1 MNFKNPVLFF
11 LLILIILTTL
21 KASPVSVGLDD
32 PVYPYLDRMETLGFI
47 THVHDGIKPFTRNE
61 ISRYLKALIP
71 QADKLTHIDR
81 RRLQDFLLDYR
92 RELEPQ
98 IKYEQTPQGQNWYSV
113 LGSWDN
119 FKKDFGRY
127 FKQAHPEEKNHV
139 FLYEKGKDDFY
150 FDYEQGLTYE
160 QRSDKVSR
168 SASWQKYIF
177 RGTLNANFGYQ
188 AITELHGLR
197 GDESYLLDIPIL
209 KGAWSE
215 RPGEEGARYSDR
227 TGGELFWHT
236 NYLDIQLAQ
245 QEVEWGY
252 GESGKLILSRNPEHY
267 PYLSL
272 SKDWGWVKFISLH
285 GKLQSFPQ
293 DTLANGQK
301 LYPDK
306 WLAAQRLEISPASW
320 LTLGLNENF
329 IYGNR
334 YVDWAYLFPFNF
346 YRAVQHKLRDRD
358 NATISLDAELLP
370 YAGIKLYG
378 TVFLDEF
385 RLSEIGGNWFGNK
398 QAVLAGFCFADPFGL
413 ANLSLR
419 AEYTAIMPWVYTHK
433 YRVNSYT
440 TDYRSLGHWAGP
452 NSEVLYLHL
461 KKEWHQRFSTGFA
474 YRQFKHGA
482 NYADEN
488 IGGDILLGRGVPY
501 GSQLDATDYKNT
513 RRFLE
518 GILTSERRYSFDAE
532 YEVFNDLYLRAR
544 YHFIDKKTG
553 QQKDKMNEFYFGV
566 LFRY

>member
-1 MNFKNPVLFF
+1 MNFKKNITRIILNLF
-11 LLILIILTTL
+11 LLSAI

-32 PVYPYLDRMETLGFI
+32 PVYPYLERMETLGFV
-47 THVHDGIKPFTRNE
+47 THVHDGIKPFSRNE
-61 ISRYLKALIP
+61 ISRYLQKLIP
-71 QADKLTHIDR
+71 QIDKLTRIDR
-81 RRLQDFLLDYR
+81 RRLRDFLLDYR
-92 RELEPQ
+92 RELQPQ
-98 IKYEQTPQGQNWYSV
+98 KKYEWTPQGQNWYSV

-119 FKKDFGRY
+119 FKTDFRRY
-127 FKQAHPEEKNHV
+127 FKQAHPEERNHV
-139 FLYEKGKDDFY
+139 FLYEQGKDDFY

-168 SASWQKYIF
+168 SASWQTFIF
-177 RGTLNANFGYQ
+177 RGTLNENFGYR
-188 AITELHGLR
+188 AETELHGLR

-215 RPGEEGARYSDR
+215 RPGESGARYSDR
-227 TGGELFWHT
+227 TGGELYWHT
-236 NYLDIQLAQ
+236 AYLDIQLAQ

-252 GESGKLILSRNPEHY
+252 GASGKLILSRNPEQY

-285 GKLQSFPQ
+285 AKLQSFPQ
-293 DTLANGQK
+293 DTLTDGQK

-306 WLAAQRLEISPASW
+306 WLAAQRLEISPAPW

-358 NATISLDAELLP
+358 NATIALDVEILP
-370 YAGIKLYG
+370 YPGIKLYS

-398 QAVLAGFCFADPFGL
+398 QALLSGFYLADPFGL
-413 ANLSLR
+413 TNFSLR
-419 AEYTAIMPWVYTHK
+419 AEYSAIMPWVYTHK

-440 TDYRSLGHWAGP
+440 SDYRSLGHWAGP
-452 NSEVLYLHL
+452 NSEVVYIRL
-461 KKEWHQRFSTGFA
+461 KKEWDQRFSTGLT

-501 GSQLDATDYKNT
+501 GNQLDAGDYKNT

-518 GILTSERRYSFDAE
+518 GVLTRERRFSFDFE
-532 YEVFNDLYLRAR
+532 YEVFNDLYLRGR
-544 YHFIDKKTG
+544 FRLIDIKTE
-553 QQKDKMNEFYFGV
+553 QQKDKMKELFLGV